1 MRMIYREEDG
11 DLGILANKRVGVI
24 GYGNMGRPIAHN
36 LRDNNIDVLIG
47 IHTQAAR
54 DRATEDGFPS
64 DTIEQVT
71 READI
76 LMLLLRDEVMPQVYI
91 EKISP
96 HLKNNQMLAFASGY
110 NIRYGFIEPPS
121 FVDVALVAPR
131 AMGAA
136 VRERFIS
143 GEGFYSFISVAQDA
157 NGDAWPVVLAL
168 AKAIGALKAGALEVS
183 IEQEAEL
190 DLFMQQAILP
200 FFHQMM
206 MTAAKL
212 LTGDNYGYPPEATM
226 IELYISGELNDY
238 LQMAR
243 QAGMLHA
250 LRRTSLTA
258 QYGLFSRLQRFDELK
273 LERLL
278 EAALEDIRN
287 GDFAQ
292 EWAREYSDGYPR
304 LHKLRD
310 QHERLDLWDME
321 QQTIELLNVQP
332 YDEIETEL

>member
-1 MRMIYREEDG
+1 MQIIYHDDDG
-11 DLGILANKRVGVI
+11 DLAVLANKRVGII
-24 GYGNMGRPIAHN
+24 GYGNMGRPIAQN
-36 LRDNNIDVLIG
+36 LRDNHIDVLVG
-47 IHTQAAR
+47 IRTQSAR
-54 DRATEDGFPS
+54 DRATADGFPS

-71 READI
+71 RETDI
-76 LMLLLRDEVMPQVYI
+76 LMLLLPDEVMPQVYM

-110 NIRYGFIEPPS
+110 NIRYGFIEPPP

-131 AMGAA
+131 TFGAA
-136 VRERFIS
+136 VRERFLS

-157 NGDAWPVVLAL
+157 NGDAWPTVLAL

-200 FFHQMM
+200 LFHQMM
-206 MTAAKL
+206 LTAAKI
-212 LTGDNYGYPPEATM
+212 LTGDNYGYPPEASM
-226 IELYISGELNDY
+226 LELYISGELNDY
-238 LQMAR
+238 LQRAR

-250 LRRTSLTA
+250 LRLTSLTA
-258 QYGLFSRLQRFDELK
+258 QYGLLSRLNRFDELK

-278 EAALEDIRN
+278 EDALEDIRN

-304 LHKLRD
+304 LRKLRD
-310 QHERLDLWDME
+310 QQERLDLWEME
-321 QQTIELLNVQP
+321 QQTIELLNVRP